1 MLLHKRVYASKLFMD
16 YEMLSPQ
23 INLRPM
29 RCPSADCTGIQ
40 EMFCS
45 RGRSF
50 VIFSDPGKGSGTMSF
65 VIFSDPGRGSGT
77 MCQLHNNTNDR
88 QTNDI
93 FQVHMTVNALY
104 VDRLWLCEAAIIFRM
119 FQKQQPRLNFSH
131 NRKLTANKA
140 KK

>member
-1 MLLHKRVYASKLFMD
+1 
-16 YEMLSPQ
+16 
-23 INLRPM
+23 M
-29 RCPSADCTGIQ
+29 RCPSADCTGT
-40 EMFCS
+40 M
-45 RGRSF
+45 SF

-104 VDRLWLCEAAIIFRM
+104 VDRLWCVKQQSFSECFKSL
-119 FQKQQPRLNFSH
+119 QQPRSVQIKFLPH
-131 NRKLTANKA
+131 NVANRLQS
-140 KK
+140 KKVGKSSALHNSERVEN